1 MKKYALAVMTLLCST
16 FTLDADIINGFS
28 QEKQLLEKKINKTVE
43 LLNNN
48 DSGKANKKIEK
59 QPDTSFNE
67 NENSTICVILNPQ
80 LLAEIEFIDPELFAQ
95 VANLTNADG
104 TLTHVY
110 LRYVSR
116 SSEEFTYYTNHH
128 FKAKAYT
135 SVRQSPDNPNVCMSL
150 YGTNTITITIGIG
163 CDEKMVLGHE
173 FAHVLYIVPNLK
185 EYSYFMKYR
194 NKKVNTTCHGHSP
207 NDPSYAFLKSIE
219 DQFTANYNEYLSKVK
234 SNQAFEQNTALNIS
248 NEE

>member
-16 FTLDADIINGFS
+16 FTVQADIINGFS
-28 QEKQLLEKKINKTVE
+28 QEKQMLKRKINETVE
-43 LLNNN
+43 LLNNYN
-48 DSGKANKKIEK
+48 SEKTQKKFDK
-59 QPDTSFNE
+59 QLKQLRKE
-67 NENSTICVILNPQ
+67 YEIVSTKYTQTAQ
-80 LLAEIEFIDPELFAQ
+80 LLAEIQFIDPELFAQ

-110 LRYVSR
+110 IRYVSR
-116 SSEEFTYYTNHH
+116 SSEEFTYYTNNH

-207 NDPSYAFLKSIE
+207 NDPSYAFLKSVE
-219 DQFTANYNEYLSKVK
+219 DRFAFKYAEFNIKNEVPL
-234 SNQAFEQNTALNIS
+234 NQRMASQSAIQ
-248 NEE
+248 

>member
-16 FTLDADIINGFS
+16 FTLEADIINGFS
-28 QEKQLLEKKINKTVE
+28 QEKQLLEKKIKNTVE

-59 QPDTSFNE
+59 QLKQLKKEHAIVSKKYSQTA
-67 NENSTICVILNPQ
+67 Q
-80 LLAEIEFIDPELFAQ
+80 LLSEIAFIDPELFAQ
-95 VANLTNADG
+95 AANITNADG

-110 LRYVSR
+110 VRYVSR
-116 SSEEFTYYTNHH
+116 SSEEFTYYTNNH

-163 CDEKMVLGHE
+163 CDEKIVIGHE

-185 EYSYFMKYR
+185 EYSHFMKYR
-194 NKKVNTTCHGHSP
+194 NKKVNTACHGHSP
-207 NDPSYAFLKSIE
+207 NDPSYGFLKSVE
-219 DQFTANYNEYLSKVK
+219 DQFAFKYAQYNMKNDVQM
-234 SNQAFEQNTALNIS
+234 NQNMASQSEIQ
-248 NEE
+248 